1 MSRSQQIFELTNDER
16 IIKLFH
22 DTLDE
27 EKRAAMRKMALLEE
41 ALKDAMRR
49 AQHAESELSGRL
61 TEKEMRSLRLE
72 CIKISGSWLISVT
85 HEHLNIRAVADEI
98 LEYVLQV
105 ETAKPSEPEMTLG
118 TGPIPTFG

>member
-1 MSRSQQIFELTNDER
+1 MSRSQEIFELTNDSK

-27 EKRAAMRKMALLEE
+27 EKKAAIRRLSLMEE

-49 AQHAESELSGRL
+49 AEHAESELSGRL

-72 CIKISGSWLISVT
+72 CVKASAGVMVAGGHTGSTV
-85 HEHLNIRAVADEI
+85 EVMADD
-98 LEYVLQV
+98 LLKYVLLV
-105 ETAKPSEPEMTLG
+105 ETQAHDEQKMPSK
-118 TGPIPTFG
+118 TGFIPTSG

>member
-16 IIKLFH
+16 VIKLFH

-27 EKRAAMRKMALLEE
+27 EKKAAIRKLALLEE

-49 AQHAESELSGRL
+49 AEHAESELTGRL

-72 CIKISGSWLISVT
+72 CYKVGAQLSQAANFRGPTVPEL
-85 HEHLNIRAVADEI
+85 AD
-98 LEYVLQV
+98 LALAYVLKV
-105 ETAKPSEPEMTLG
+105 ETHQARDGGGDK
-118 TGPIPTFG
+118 